1 MSRLRQ
7 LFVSDGVNRKNGMIE
22 FLRFVFCVA
31 VVLLHSGVLFS
42 EQSKPL
48 KYGSY
53 AVEFFFIVSGYLMI
67 KSIKKAESAELK
79 TSLGRETCAFLRHK
93 FCPLMPYLIL
103 VFIYGLI
110 IHYIFIRDSLEYT
123 DTYAYFITSLGELLG
138 LRMTGLKVQVLNGNI
153 WYISAMLIAM
163 LPLYPL
169 ARKLGDRFTHIIAP
183 FTAVMLI
190 GWISRCDA
198 KLETPGAWTSLG
210 HIGTVRAF
218 AALCLGCAVFAVV
231 EAVKERP
238 YKRWFRATMTVVEWV
253 GYAVV
258 IATMQIAGKKSVQMM
273 MIYLTAA
280 LVALTFSGITYSQ
293 RFMSGKLVYALGKF
307 SLPLY
312 IFHYIMRY
320 TLQYLK
326 LDLPTE
332 QQFAIYIGGA
342 LAVSALSEAMIRF
355 LRVFY
360 TKHPLRVTDI
370 SAQ

>member
-1 MSRLRQ
+1 MCMARRLFISREPI
-7 LFVSDGVNRKNGMIE
+7 RKNGMIE
-22 FLRFVFCVA
+22 FLRFCFCVA

-42 EQSKPL
+42 EHSKPL

-67 KSIKKAESAELK
+67 KSIKKVEGTESTA
-79 TSLGRETCAFLRHK
+79 SLGRETCAFLRHK
-93 FCPLMPYLIL
+93 FCPLIPYLIL
-103 VFIYGLI
+103 VFIYGLV
-110 IHYIFIRDSLEYT
+110 IHYIFMRDSLGT
-123 DTYAYFITSLGELLG
+123 ADTYSYFVTSIGELFG
-138 LRMTGLKVQVLNGNI
+138 LRMTGLKVQVLNGNL

-238 YKRWFRATMTVVEWV
+238 YKRWFRATMTIVEWV

-258 IATMQIAGKKSVQMM
+258 IATMQFAGKKSVQMM

-326 LDLPTE
+326 LDLPAE

-342 LAVSALSEAMIRF
+342 LTVSVLSEALIRF
-355 LRVFY
+355 LRAFY